1 MGPVTTGVLICLKPN
16 EMKQYKV
23 VNTTDGQFAICDLTE
38 LGNGWRIWSPVSTKR
53 YKTELSAKIALANLI
68 GYGVEPEPKQEK
80 KPDPVPIHKGVSYQR
95 DDFRIVKLAKGVF
108 AVEMKRFGK
117 WEQVAQK
124 KTYAKAEKFIISK
137 VYGTD

>member
-1 MGPVTTGVLICLKPN
+1 MR
-16 EMKQYKV
+16 YKIV
-23 VNTTDGQFAICDLTE
+23 PTTDGLFAICDLTVVRPG
-38 LGNGWRIWSPVSTKR
+38 LRIWSPVSKNR

-68 GYGVEPEPKQEK
+68 GYGVEPEPVQES
-80 KPDPVPIHKGVSYQR
+80 KPDPVPIPKGVKYNR
-95 DDFRIVKLAKGVF
+95 DDFRITKLEKDVF

-117 WEQVAQK
+117 WEQVAEK